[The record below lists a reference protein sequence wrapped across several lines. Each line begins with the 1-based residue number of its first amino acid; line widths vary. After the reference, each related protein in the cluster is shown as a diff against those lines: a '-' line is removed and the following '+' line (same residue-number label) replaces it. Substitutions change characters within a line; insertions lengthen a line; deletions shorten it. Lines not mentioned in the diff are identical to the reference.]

1 MLKGK
6 VESSLKD
13 GIGEITFSSEK
24 ANCLDSNLLKQLI
37 DKITQLSGDSTCKV
51 LYLNSLGKSF
61 CAGAYLDEMKSLKT
75 IPEAEGFYSLF
86 GLVTVSLREAPQ
98 PVIIRQ
104 QGPVV
109 GGGVGILASADLAF
123 GVKESSVKLSE
134 FEVGIG
140 PFVISPVI
148 ERKIGA
154 ARLMELALCG
164 VWKDSNWSLATG
176 LLSHV
181 APSPADL
188 ETEIQ
193 TCLNR
198 IKGYSPKNVSAF
210 KRLLTPPGLRESVS
224 ERTKAA
230 AQALLSKN

>member
-1 MLKGK
+1 MLIGK

-24 ANCLDSNLLKQLI
+24 ANCLDSKLLRLLVE
-37 DKITQLSGDSTCKV
+37 KINELSINPDCKI
-51 LYLNSLGKSF
+51 LYLKSLGKSF

-75 IPEAEGFYSLF
+75 LSEAEAFYLSF
-86 GLVTVSLREAPQ
+86 GLVTVSLRDAPQ
-98 PVIIRQ
+98 PVVIRQ

-140 PFVISPVI
+140 PFVISPI
-148 ERKIGA
+148 LERKIGGP
-154 ARLMELALCG
+154 RLMELALG
-164 VWKDSNWSLATG
+164 GDWKDSNWSLSTG
-176 LLSHV
+176 LLSRV
-181 APSPADL
+181 SDSSAKL

-193 TCLNR
+193 EYLDR
-198 IKGYSPKNVSAF
+198 IKRYSVKNVSAF
-210 KRLLTPPGLRESVS
+210 KRFLTPPGLRESVA
-224 ERTKAA
+224 ERAKAA
-230 AQALLSKN
+230 AQALLNS